1 MKGIVFSAALI
12 GLGAVAVGAQPI
24 APPPAPIAVVQPFC
38 PSAPAIAA
46 SYLRERVRSGKRL
59 TMPRADAIDAI
70 AKLTGPDG
78 EFAGLKPC
86 DAGYASAVHFYIDKV
101 IKAVASKTEA
111 GSSTT

>member
-1 MKGIVFSAALI
+1 
-12 GLGAVAVGAQPI
+12 
-24 APPPAPIAVVQPFC
+24 
-38 PSAPAIAA
+38 
-46 SYLRERVRSGKRL
+46 
-59 TMPRADAIDAI
+59 MPRADAIDAI

-86 DAGYASAVHFYIDKV
+86 DAGYASAVYFYIDKV